1 MLASWVTWG
10 WRSGMP
16 AHPGCC
22 TRPPSFASCGPPH
35 RCPRASRPPAACAA
49 PGGRSRT
56 QPLQSTNG
64 RKVKGPM
71 DARVHRC
78 CMHAPPFPSQPP
90 QAHCPPSHLPSVSR
104 PPSLLTRDGHHHALP
119 RRDPQRPLA
128 APVPGQDCQQPAR
141 RTQAG
146 PGQGL
151 AGARRGQV
159 HSRQL
164 AAQWFVKDGK
174 HGLRGAQDGAAQVW
188 AVARRAKG
196 KATGPSSSAAVQFV
210 LANPMASQQACPPTQ
225 VGQQPCAGTA
235 RAARRQGVQQQH
247 ACRRHAPAAT
257 TLRRRTG
264 AQ

>member
-128 APVPGQDCQQPAR
+128 APVLSQ
-141 RTQAG
+141 
-146 PGQGL
+146 
-151 AGARRGQV
+151 
-159 HSRQL
+159 
-164 AAQWFVKDGK
+164 DGK
-174 HGLRGAQDGAAQVW
+174 HALRGAQDGAAQVW

-196 KATGPSSSAAVQFV
+196 NATGPSSSAAVQFV